1 MGVYRVGGRW
11 KVMKVGEKERE
22 RKEKERDESV
32 ERVSWVW
39 AWMAA
44 AVAEAVAQVRAMYL
58 TTWAQLPPPSK
69 WPKPSRYR
77 ATISN
82 EWLLPRCRLRLRCL
96 YFRMSIRGAG
106 IAVVVVTRWC
116 CCSSLPRWLVA
127 GNWADCWPWAD
138 SAKWLPAGLQESP
151 GAGSASL
158 RACSDAPPSRLGA
171 CSSPTRFRKPCS
183 ESAAGKIQKQKRS
196 KIDVKSSLLIKNILS
211 LFPCSIFRR
220 PIAHSINKVGDGN
233 KRKSS
238 HYISHVPNLVS
249 FFLLRLNDGALFS
262 FISSSR
268 PFFSFSSSIFPFPF
282 ASLSLYWLPT
292 FKCQ

>member
-1 MGVYRVGGRW
+1 
-11 KVMKVGEKERE
+11 
-22 RKEKERDESV
+22 
-32 ERVSWVW
+32 
-39 AWMAA
+39 MAA
-44 AVAEAVAQVRAMYL
+44 AMAEAVAQVRAMYL
-58 TTWAQLPPPSK
+58 TTWAQLPPSSK

-183 ESAAGKIQKQKRS
+183 GSAAGKIQKQKRS

-211 LFPCSIFRR
+211 LFPCSIFKR

-249 FFLLRLNDGALFS
+249 FFFFVSTMAL
-262 FISSSR
+262 SSR
-268 PFFSFSSSIFPFPF
+268 LFPPLVLFFSFSSSIFPFPF